1 MLKYGIIR
9 LTMGDQRP
17 KASGERDEKAEL
29 THDPE
34 IIPRAC
40 PKNRIRR
47 QSRWVAAHRLR
58 TSRER
63 ADAEAVID
71 GDFVARCDAGAFM
84 VESNGQGRFRLSI
97 RTLMIAVA
105 LCAVLLALAVW
116 TVRQVEMRV
125 RLERLM
131 ADQARAQAERATYL
145 AQMES
150 AQAALAAAKLGTT
163 DQKKAGSLWAGL
175 SVNHPIFRAGQTK
188 DLRIE
193 FTLVNDGNKVIEP
206 KIPESH
212 IVINS
217 KELSD
222 SGLILSSVQKGDRFG
237 ALPPGESLQFDC
249 LLGDRFKEPAIY
261 RVSWTGAGF
270 QSSEIVLRIL
280 PEGAR

>member
-116 TVRQVEMRV
+116 TVRQVEIRV

-131 ADQARAQAERATYL
+131 AEQARAQARSSDISRPDGIRQGCAWL
-145 AQMES
+145 P
-150 AQAALAAAKLGTT
+150 LG
-163 DQKKAGSLWAGL
+163 WA
-175 SVNHPIFRAGQTK
+175 PPTRRRREA
-188 DLRIE
+188 
-193 FTLVNDGNKVIEP
+193 
-206 KIPESH
+206 
-212 IVINS
+212 
-217 KELSD
+217 
-222 SGLILSSVQKGDRFG
+222 SGPD
-237 ALPPGESLQFDC
+237 
-249 LLGDRFKEPAIY
+249 
-261 RVSWTGAGF
+261 
-270 QSSEIVLRIL
+270 
-280 PEGAR
+280 